1 MAVGLAIDLKS
12 PQRVSSLT
20 LQTSTP
26 GMTVQVYGA
35 NGSAMPASITD
46 SAWTKLSPSEEVR
59 TRQANITLGN
69 TTTGFRFVTLWIS
82 RAPASAGH
90 VSVNE
95 IELFPA
101 S

>member
-12 PQRVSSLT
+12 PQKLSSLT

-46 SAWTKLSPSEEVR
+46 SAWSKLSPSQEVR
-59 TRQANITLGN
+59 SGQASIKLGD
-69 TTTGFRFVTLWIS
+69 TTQGFRFVTLWIS
-82 RAPASAGH
+82 RAPASGH

-101 S
+101 G